1 MVNKII
7 DSKNKSTLYLAL
19 GSTLAFI
26 LYITLILNPASS
38 CFRIDSGS
46 NSLGLSFSYTLEMV
60 KGFFETRDQEQLI
73 CYGQFLR
80 VWDVIFAL
88 IYTLMY
94 GSWIFYLINKKVYL
108 IAPILGMIS
117 DWSENFSELLMIEAY
132 LDSGLISQTLVSVGS
147 GINSFKWVMSS
158 LTYLI
163 LIVGIILAIRSLIT
177 RNKHTKD

>member
-1 MVNKII
+1 
-7 DSKNKSTLYLAL
+7 
-19 GSTLAFI
+19 
-26 LYITLILNPASS
+26 
-38 CFRIDSGS
+38 
-46 NSLGLSFSYTLEMV
+46 
-60 KGFFETRDQEQLI
+60 
-73 CYGQFLR
+73 
-80 VWDVIFAL
+80 
-88 IYTLMY
+88 
-94 GSWIFYLINKKVYL
+94 
-108 IAPILGMIS
+108 MIS

>member
-94 GSWIFYLINKKVYL
+94 GSWIFYLLNKNVYL

>member
-1 MVNKII
+1 MIKLM
-7 DSKNKSTLYLAL
+7 SKKNLYFAIGFL
-19 GSTLAFI
+19 LAFI
-26 LYITLILNPASS
+26 SYIVLILNPASS
-38 CFRIDSGS
+38 CFKLDSGS
-46 NSLGLSFSYTLEMV
+46 NSLGLSFSYTLEMAQ
-60 KGFFETRDQEQLI
+60 GFFASRTTEQLI
-73 CYGQFLR
+73 CYEQFLKI
-80 VWDVIFAL
+80 WDVIFAF

-94 GSWIFYLINKKVYL
+94 GSWILYLLNKKVYL